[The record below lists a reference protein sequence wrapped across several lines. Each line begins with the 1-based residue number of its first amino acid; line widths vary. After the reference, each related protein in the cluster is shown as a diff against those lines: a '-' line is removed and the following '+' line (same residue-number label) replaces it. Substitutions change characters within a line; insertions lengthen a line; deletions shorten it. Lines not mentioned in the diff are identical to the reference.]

1 MLLSAACVPAQSG
14 GSIAAKPTESAGS
27 AAAKPTESAGSAAAR
42 PTESAGSTAAKPAE
56 SATRRVVFAVPQ
68 PMVESNEPRN
78 IGQTYMWQLTPMY
91 EYLIGLDAE
100 TGKFVPQ
107 LATEWK
113 VEGDQAIR
121 FKLRKGVQF
130 HNGNGE
136 FTAKDVVHSWKD
148 LVRDDATAGYQVVL
162 GKKAIEDVEIVND
175 YEVLVKIKQKD
186 ADLIN
191 MISQAQGGFEIMSKA
206 DWDKRG
212 DPTLTDAPIAGTGPY
227 QFVSRTQG
235 VNVVY
240 QRVPYTHWR
249 INPEFQE
256 FEFRWMPEASTRL
269 AALYAG
275 EIHVTTLPDDLLPQ
289 AEQRGFKIVRGKVPA
304 LRVFLNFKCCFLTW
318 PEHRVSDGTYKYPD
332 SPLMELRVRKALN
345 KAIDRD
351 ALNKAFFGGKGEL
364 IYGFNH
370 VSSAF
375 PGFNPAW
382 KERFPSEYGYDV
394 SAARQLLADAGHG
407 PSNPLKTSLWINPPS
422 SVASAQDMLEAIAGY
437 WRAVGVDVES
447 VQMDS
452 TRRQQ
457 LNTQCAFGN
466 DLDLTTTSGAPIV
479 AYGFYNSSFIGN
491 CGGYQHPD
499 TDASFRK
506 IQQELDTEKHADYW
520 RELGDQSFDL
530 HSNIPLFW
538 LPAEAVIAPSVVSD
552 YPWPA
557 SISGTW
563 THVENL
569 KAAR

>member
-1 MLLSAACVPAQSG
+1 MLALGRHIGMVAMALMLVAPACAPAQPASNP
-14 GSIAAKPTESAGS
+14 AAK
-27 AAAKPTESAGSAAAR
+27 
-42 PTESAGSTAAKPAE
+42 STE
-56 SATRRVVFAVPQ
+56 SATRRVVFAVP
-68 PMVESNEPRN
+68 PPTSESNEPRN
-78 IGQTYMWQLTPMY
+78 IAQTIMWQLAPMY

-100 TGKFVPQ
+100 TGKLVPQ
-107 LATEWK
+107 LATEWNI
-113 VEGDQAIR
+113 EGDQAIR

-148 LVRDDATAGYQVVL
+148 LVREDAQAGYQVVL
-162 GKKAIEDVEIVND
+162 AKKAIEDIEVVND

-212 DPTLTDAPIAGTGPY
+212 DPKLTDAPIAGTGPY

-235 VNVVY
+235 ANIVY

-249 INPEFQE
+249 ANPDFQE
-256 FEFRWMPEASTRL
+256 FEFRWMTEASTRL
-269 AALYAG
+269 AGLYAG
-275 EIHVTTLPDDLLPQ
+275 EVHVTTLPEDLLPQ

-304 LRVFLNFKCCFLTW
+304 QRVFLNFKCCFLTW
-318 PEHRVSDGTYKYPD
+318 PDHRASDGTYKYPN
-332 SPLMELRVRKALN
+332 SPLMDLRVRKALN
-345 KAIDRD
+345 RAIDRD
-351 ALNKAFFGGKGEL
+351 AVNKAFFGAKGEL

-370 VSSAF
+370 VSEVF

-382 KERFPSEYGYDV
+382 KERFPGEYGYDAN
-394 SAARQLLADAGHG
+394 AARQLLADAGYG
-407 PSNPLKTSLWINPPS
+407 PSNPLKTSLYVNPPS
-422 SVASAQDMLEAIAGY
+422 SVSSAQDMLEAIGAY
-437 WRAVGVDVES
+437 WRSIGVDVDF
-447 VQMDS
+447 VQTDS
-452 TRRQQ
+452 TRWQQ
-457 LNTQCAFGN
+457 LSTTCAHEN
-466 DLDLTTTSGAPIV
+466 AIDLTTTSGAPIV

-491 CGGYQHPD
+491 CGGYQHAD
-499 TDASFRK
+499 TDAIFRK
-506 IQQELDTEKHADYW
+506 IQQELDPEKHAPYW
-520 RELGDQSFDL
+520 QELGDRSFDL

-538 LPAEAVIAPSVVSD
+538 LPAEAVLAPSVVTD

-569 KAAR
+569 KATR